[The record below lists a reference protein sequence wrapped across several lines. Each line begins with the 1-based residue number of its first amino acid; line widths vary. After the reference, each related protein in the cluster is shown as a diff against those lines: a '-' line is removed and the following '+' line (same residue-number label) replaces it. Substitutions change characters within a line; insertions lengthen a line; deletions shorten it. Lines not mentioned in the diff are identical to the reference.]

1 MTGSASLPSFLTSAR
16 HVHRAVMHTWPTR
29 VGSVLQMLDPSVG
42 PRLVLERLWL
52 EVVSWH
58 SIGGIWLNIRAG
70 HLSPSGVFMVG
81 DAIAN
86 AGEVAALA
94 TPNTAPI
101 ETDGLPVVA
110 RQLRDGNVPIATLMV
125 SHKQSEDAASFIV
138 DVLSRWCTDRLRL
151 QLESSEL
158 AEENQALR
166 GSLSIEVKQHDILSN
181 SGVMNSLI
189 QSAVRAAAST
199 ATVLI
204 QGETGTGKELLA
216 KLIHSH
222 SHRAHKPMVSINAG
236 ALSPTLLESE
246 LFGHARGAFTGAD
259 HDRKGLFEVANGGSI
274 FLDEVGELGPEA
286 QVRLLRVLQ
295 ERTITRVGDH
305 RPFAVDVRI
314 ISATHRD
321 LAKDVVAGRFRE
333 DLFYRLNVVNLLLPP
348 LRSRREDIP
357 LLINHFLQKYNR
369 QNYKNVDDVP
379 RDVLELLLAYP
390 WPGNIRELENCVQKA
405 VVLAPGNAFLE
416 ELIPP
421 TIRSYGANL
430 PRNSAS
436 PAMTEQNPKEAL
448 HHAIAR
454 YADVIGPDINVFF
467 QHSEKLL
474 IIYALNQERG
484 IKLRAAKIL
493 GINRVTLDRKLVEY
507 DILVKRGKGV
517 VSELDGDGD
526 ENTDSDKKVAD
537 MVPIK
542 QIAAPFARKIS

>member
-1 MTGSASLPSFLTSAR
+1 
-16 HVHRAVMHTWPTR
+16 MHTWPTR
-29 VGSVLQMLDPSVG
+29 VGSVLQMLDPAVG

-52 EVVSWH
+52 EVQNWKT
-58 SIGGIWLNIRAG
+58 IGGIWLNFRPG
-70 HLSPSGVFMVG
+70 HMTPSGAFSVG
-81 DAIAN
+81 EAIA
-86 AGEVAALA
+86 EVDEIASLA

-101 ETDGLPVVA
+101 QTDALPVVA
-110 RQLRDGNVPIATLMV
+110 RQLRDGNVPIATLLV
-125 SHKQSEDAASFIV
+125 SHRGSEDGAAFIV

-158 AEENQALR
+158 AEENQVLR
-166 GSLSIEVKQHDILSN
+166 GALSIEVKQHDILSN

-216 KLIHSH
+216 RLIHTH

-259 HDRKGLFEVANGGSI
+259 HDRKGLFEVANGGTL
-274 FLDEVGELGPEA
+274 FLDEVGEIGAEA

-295 ERTITRVGDH
+295 EKTITRVGDH
-305 RPFAVDVRI
+305 RPLAVDVRI
-314 ISATHRD
+314 IGATHRD
-321 LAKDVVAGRFRE
+321 LSKEVAEGRFRE
-333 DLFYRLNVVNLLLPP
+333 DLFYRLNVVNLNVPP

-369 QNYKNVDDVP
+369 QNFKNVDEVP
-379 RDVLELLLAYP
+379 RNVLEMLIRYP

-405 VVLAPGNAFLE
+405 VVLSPSTVFLE

-421 TIRSYGANL
+421 TIRSYSENL
-430 PRNSAS
+430 P
-436 PAMTEQNPKEAL
+436 KEERAAL
-448 HHAIAR
+448 SGNQQVAEDPQQQLGGALER
-454 YADVIGPDINVFF
+454 YAAGSGPDIGRFF
-467 QHSEKLL
+467 QLAERLL
-474 IIYALNQERG
+474 IIFALNQERG
-484 IKLRAAKIL
+484 VKLRAAKIL

-507 DILVKRGKGV
+507 RICVKRGSGV
-517 VSELDGDGD
+517 INGPDGVDD
-526 ENTDSDKKVAD
+526 DPEPTDHTSRLMTV
-537 MVPIK
+537 
-542 QIAAPFARKIS
+542 